1 MASEIRVNQIQSRT
15 GVSTISFTET
25 GPIFAGVSTVQGL
38 FTVDED
44 LNVGG
49 NLNVS
54 GVLTYDDVTNI
65 DSVGVVTARSG
76 VHFGTAA
83 SGTLVVGDSDGI
95 GIGTDNPLRK
105 LDILGTGRP
114 VEIGSTNATN
124 IVKLYNSATGRSTY
138 NGVDIQSNSTAGGII
153 SAYGGYLDLR
163 TSSSNGSD
171 ATSRLLITSSGFVGL
186 GTDNPHHEL
195 HIQGSGDTRALISS
209 GGTGDAVMMFEN
221 ASGETWGH
229 GMDLTNNNYVVAY
242 SHLGDPSLTNDGA
255 LRITSDAKIGLGLDN
270 PNARF
275 HVHSSSNHVAT
286 FEYSATSDCA
296 IQLKNAQGS
305 MYFGLG
311 GGEEFMVGIGTDL
324 NGAGNTKL
332 SVDQNGAVKTPDQPT
347 ALVYKT
353 GTTQNFTA
361 DGLVTYD
368 ATSYNQGGITIGGTR
383 SRMTVPAAGKYMV
396 NACTSGSCTVAS
408 AGDGWKIRILKNG
421 SVYNDTYGFP
431 IETTGTSTGQELA
444 YVVSM
449 VVDASASDYFEIEI
463 ENIGGAAA
471 QMSYGYFGIYLLG

>member
-1 MASEIRVNQIQSRT
+1 MTLKLDGTGAIT
-15 GVSTISFTET
+15 GVD
-25 GPIFAGVSTVQGL
+25 QGL
-38 FTVDED
+38 NVVGVGTYSTD

-49 NLNVS
+49 NLNVT

-65 DSVGVVTARSG
+65 DSVGVITARAGVIVSSG
-76 VHFGTAA
+76 
-83 SGTLVVGDSDGI
+83 SSI
-95 GIGTDNPLRK
+95 GIGTDNP
-105 LDILGTGRP
+105 
-114 VEIGSTNATN
+114 S
-124 IVKLYNSATGRSTY
+124 
-138 NGVDIQSNSTAGGII
+138 
-153 SAYGGYLDLR
+153 
-163 TSSSNGSD
+163 
-171 ATSRLLITSSGFVGL
+171 
-186 GTDNPHHEL
+186 HEL
-195 HIQGSGDTRALISS
+195 HIKGSGDTRALITS

-229 GMDLTNNNYVVAY
+229 GIDLTNNNYVVAY
-242 SHLGDPSLTNDGA
+242 SHLGDPSLTNDGM
-255 LRITSDAKIGLGLDN
+255 LRITSDGKTGLGLDN

-296 IQLKNAQGS
+296 IQLKNSQGS

-311 GGEEFMVGIGTDL
+311 GGEEFMVGIATDL

-332 SVDQNGAVKTPDQPT
+332 SVDQNGAVTTPDQPA

-368 ATSYNQGGITIGGTR
+368 ATTYSQGITIANTR
-383 SRMTVPAAGKYMV
+383 SRMTVPVAGKYMI

-431 IETTGTSTGQELA
+431 IETTGSSTGQELA

-449 VVDASASDYFEIEI
+449 VVDAAANDYFEIEI